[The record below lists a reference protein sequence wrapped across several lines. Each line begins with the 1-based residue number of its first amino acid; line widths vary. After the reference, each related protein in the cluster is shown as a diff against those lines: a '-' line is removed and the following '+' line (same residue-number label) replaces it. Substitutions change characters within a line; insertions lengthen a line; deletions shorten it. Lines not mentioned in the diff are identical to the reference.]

1 MSGFLSQLDDHADG
15 LLRTCKQVVKPLG
28 RTFLLRYLL
37 VTFQPLKSVLS
48 FTNTCHVLRV
58 ICWRKKRRNTKKDY
72 FAFLFLF
79 SLAPSL
85 HLSNPAHVYAC
96 CSEQNVKSKFAG
108 AENKPHSLCR
118 VNKIKDITF
127 HF

>member
-1 MSGFLSQLDDHADG
+1 MSYVS
-15 LLRTCKQVVKPLG
+15 
-28 RTFLLRYLL
+28 
-37 VTFQPLKSVLS
+37 SVGERREE
-48 FTNTCHVLRV
+48 TQ
-58 ICWRKKRRNTKKDY
+58 RKII

-85 HLSNPAHVYAC
+85 HLSNPAHVYAY

-127 HF
+127 HFKKKDAILTDHLS